1 MRKVFRNTIWSSTV
15 SPSFIETWKN
25 LKRSPLSF
33 FFPTNSTNLFSH
45 AHLLVWDCRD
55 EFRSADTF
63 TLPQSRRRERLRS
76 VVDENVRASPVP
88 PSPRSPPLPLID
100 SFFSPH
106 FFFYY
111 DDDDDEEGL
120 GHFTLAAFHNFSPR
134 LPRQPFANFPE
145 RPPPSA
151 LVHRLLFSP
160 QRMSSAPFSRSRY
173 ANFSPKPSS
182 WPFSPFPNTRLLLPP
197 NSFVLIFFA
206 RFSVVS
212 NFFFF
217 CIIL

>member
-1 MRKVFRNTIWSSTV
+1 MPISWSGTAETNSVLRILLRFLSRADEKGFARSSTKMLE
-15 SPSFIETWKN
+15 PRLCHRPLEA
-25 LKRSPLSF
+25 LPCPLSTRF
-33 FFPTNSTNLFSH
+33 
-45 AHLLVWDCRD
+45 
-55 EFRSADTF
+55 
-63 TLPQSRRRERLRS
+63 
-76 VVDENVRASPVP
+76 
-88 PSPRSPPLPLID
+88 SPPI
-100 SFFSPH
+100 

-111 DDDDDEEGL
+111 EDDDDEEGL
-120 GHFTLAAFHNFSPR
+120 GHFTLAAFHHFSPR

-212 NFFFF
+212 IFFFF
-217 CIIL
+217 FV